1 MKKLSVILALLA
13 LFFTDLAL
21 AAGAVI
27 TSVTGTALVQT
38 GSAAPRPLRQGDEVN
53 QGDTVS
59 TGATSS
65 LVMKF
70 DDGQVAALTSNSRMT
85 VTNYQYNAGA
95 ESGNVLLSLI
105 TGGMR
110 TITGLIGRRNPNNVG
125 YRAATA
131 TIGIRGTDGTIV
143 TNGTDVVITVTEGQM
158 TVNFEGKSIV
168 IVAGNAAFL
177 HPGAAPITGPSATV
191 QRQIP
196 ATFVGS
202 ITEAIGL
209 TTTIVNVQPGTPRSG
224 TTGDTGTVTT
234 TTTVTQSTGGA
245 QGGGAGGGGTGTA
258 SGS

>member
-13 LFFTDLAL
+13 LFFADLAL

-38 GSAAPRPLRQGDEVN
+38 GSAAPRPLRQGDEAN

-105 TGGMR
+105 SGGMR
-110 TITGLIGRRNPNNVG
+110 TITGLIGRRNANNVA

-158 TVNFEGKSIV
+158 TVNFEGKSFV

-177 HPGAAPITGPSATV
+177 HPGATPVTGPSATV

-196 ATFVGS
+196 STFVGA
-202 ITEAIGL
+202 ITESIAL
-209 TTTIVNVQPGTPRSG
+209 TTTIINVQPGTPRSG
-224 TTGDTGTVTT
+224 TPGDTGTTT
-234 TTTVTQSTGGA
+234 STTVTQSTGGA